1 MNGVIPESANTAG
14 APTLASFLA
23 EHLARSKEILLDL
36 TVKIHKGQ

>member
-14 APTLASFLA
+14 APLASFLA